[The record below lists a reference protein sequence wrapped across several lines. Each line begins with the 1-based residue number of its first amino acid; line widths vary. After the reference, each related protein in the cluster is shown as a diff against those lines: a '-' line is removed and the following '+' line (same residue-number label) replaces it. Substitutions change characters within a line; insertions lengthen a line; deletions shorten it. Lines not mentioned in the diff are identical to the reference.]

1 MELKEVKV
9 VIEALLLASDVP
21 LSEKKISSIL
31 DNNLDKKIVLNCLID
46 IQKEWKEK
54 GLELVSTSL
63 GWRFQTKRELSTFIQ
78 KLQPEKSL
86 RYSRAMM
93 ETLAIIAYRQPV
105 TRADIESIRG
115 VNVSSQIIRNLEEK
129 NWIECVGQ
137 KEVLGKPLLYATT
150 KSFLADLGLRSLNEL
165 PSIPSEKIETGSS
178 NEDEILI

>member
-1 MELKEVKV
+1 MT
-9 VIEALLLASDVP
+9 
-21 LSEKKISSIL
+21 
-31 DNNLDKKIVLNCLID
+31 DKKIVLNCLVD
-46 IQKEWKEK
+46 IQNEWEEK

-63 GWRFQTKRELSTFIQ
+63 GWRFQTKQELSTFIQ
-78 KLQPEKSL
+78 KLQPEKST

-137 KEVLGKPLLYATT
+137 KEVLGKPSIRKGHKAMETFRT
-150 KSFLADLGLRSLNEL
+150 PHSPL
-165 PSIPSEKIETGSS
+165 PHPTSS
-178 NEDEILI
+178 YVRPCLTEGDHSNPDP